1 MNLEGVLEQASRQ
14 NTSCGQKVRLLRNNS
29 NLFSQHAQ
37 QLSDLLNSVD
47 PAINTLPCLS
57 ILVGFVNSKAFNTNG
72 LKEVFLKGVEGFIE
86 RCVAWEI
93 GYMSREF
100 NEVCRGYKQK
110 ILDKP
115 KKGVQTLLI
124 AFQKLNQSQKAESTQ
139 RGLLLTLVH
148 VDLFQL
154 CLLSKCYNLALEAVT
169 QDAIDMDPKRTGMTS
184 TDFLLYCCYG
194 GRICI
199 GLRMYS
205 RALELMQLA
214 LEAPT
219 HSLNSIT
226 EEVYKKYVLVHL
238 MHVGRKY
245 YMPRHTSNSLQRF
258 LRNSTSTKPYNDLM
272 DAFTTENEE
281 KMKEIVTQE
290 SQTFNLDGNLGLVKL
305 LPQALQEHKIK
316 KLTDTYLTLSL
327 IDISQQVGLSS
338 TEEAESRICHLIE
351 KGEIDARIDSQ
362 QGMVLFIDQQLA
374 TNQHQ
379 KTAPSPSS
387 TPNGITQNH
396 TVNEN
401 FQRQINQGEP
411 LIFMERDTLS
421 NLKNRLL
428 QFKQLT
434 NQLGILHDEVVTD
447 KAYQSR
453 VMQRQRQQQK
463 SQEAGDDDESMDPGV
478 LQITPD
484 VPGASEAAL

>member
-205 RALELMQLA
+205 RALELKQWMILKWIKGRLLLAIKILFIELDGWLNVLHFDKYMYLRQSVSTVFVQLFR
-214 LEAPT
+214 LVDF
-219 HSLNSIT
+219 L
-226 EEVYKKYVLVHL
+226 YVLQDLFLFTREVL
-238 MHVGRKY
+238 QKY
-245 YMPRHTSNSLQRF
+245 MI
-258 LRNSTSTKPYNDLM
+258 D
-272 DAFTTENEE
+272 D
-281 KMKEIVTQE
+281 
-290 SQTFNLDGNLGLVKL
+290 DGWMQ
-305 LPQALQEHKIK
+305 QAL
-316 KLTDTYLTLSL
+316 
-327 IDISQQVGLSS
+327 V
-338 TEEAESRICHLIE
+338 
-351 KGEIDARIDSQ
+351 
-362 QGMVLFIDQQLA
+362 
-374 TNQHQ
+374 
-379 KTAPSPSS
+379 
-387 TPNGITQNH
+387 
-396 TVNEN
+396 
-401 FQRQINQGEP
+401 
-411 LIFMERDTLS
+411 
-421 NLKNRLL
+421 
-428 QFKQLT
+428 
-434 NQLGILHDEVVTD
+434 
-447 KAYQSR
+447 
-453 VMQRQRQQQK
+453 
-463 SQEAGDDDESMDPGV
+463 
-478 LQITPD
+478 
-484 VPGASEAAL
+484 